1 MGTLGRRER
10 LPGDFR
16 PDEGTPARGG
26 LVRALTG
33 FGNWAMTYSGIGVSA
48 GLFELFGFSFGF
60 SGPAMIWG
68 WPLVA
73 VGTLTVVLMWA
84 ELSSHYPY
92 AGVMYKWPT
101 ILGGRTAGWFTG
113 WLYLFA
119 NIALATSSFAV
130 VWLGFVPLLGLTYT
144 VKLGVLMALLTLVV
158 CAALNLIGIKLL
170 GPLTERA
177 VLLELT
183 VVGLVLILLLIFG
196 HHNSPAIYVSSAG
209 TGATFGKWLPGF
221 LGGGMFVA
229 LWVFYFFETA
239 GTLGE
244 ETLAASKNA
253 PRAVM
258 RSFVATFIVGGLTL
272 LIFILAIPHV
282 GAAMKSSSPIVYI
295 IDAALPGAFGKIYLA
310 VICLVILLG
319 ANVAFTAA
327 TRHMY
332 SMARDNQLPF
342 SSFLSRTRADA
353 GVPWAS
359 VIVVAVISAIP
370 FIASQ
375 SFAVIVTGA
384 TAFFYA
390 IYFGVMVVTLRARL
404 RGWPR
409 EAAPFSL
416 GKWGI
421 PVNIIAVVWTGV
433 MAVNLFW
440 FRAATN
446 PVFGGL
452 HVAFWMVGAPLAVG
466 LAYWALVQRRRLR
479 EAARLPAETG
489 ATEASAT
496 GAEG

>member
-1 MGTLGRRER
+1 MGTLRRSES
-10 LPGDFR
+10 LPGDYR
-16 PDEGTPARGG
+16 PDEGTPAKGG

-144 VKLGVLMALLTLVV
+144 VKLGVLMALLTLLV

-221 LGGGMFVA
+221 LGGG
-229 LWVFYFFETA
+229 
-239 GTLGE
+239 
-244 ETLAASKNA
+244 
-253 PRAVM
+253 
-258 RSFVATFIVGGLTL
+258 
-272 LIFILAIPHV
+272 
-282 GAAMKSSSPIVYI
+282 
-295 IDAALPGAFGKIYLA
+295 
-310 VICLVILLG
+310 
-319 ANVAFTAA
+319 
-327 TRHMY
+327 
-332 SMARDNQLPF
+332 
-342 SSFLSRTRADA
+342 
-353 GVPWAS
+353 
-359 VIVVAVISAIP
+359 VISAIP

-409 EAAPFSL
+409 EPAPFSL

-421 PVNIIAVVWTGV
+421 PVNIIAVVWTAV

-466 LAYWALVQRRRLR
+466 LAYWALVQRRRLH
-479 EAARLPAETG
+479 EAARVPAETD